1 MLTNNQKLKPPF
13 NYKTII
19 LVLLIFFIFIF
30 SFQRVGMPDIVDR
43 LYEVTLDII
52 GLKDKSKI
60 ADGLSRISNEM
71 WPPVIETKKDI
82 NLILNFDSS
91 NLPMYSFI
99 ENQKVQLY
107 ETNIETLELEYIE
120 EEVLFLVEP
129 LGYLKVVIIKIIESI
144 EIAFW
149 ASFIALIFSIPLAYY
164 SAKNYAP
171 NKIIYYV
178 SRSIVSGL
186 RAIPELISVLFMVLA
201 FGFGPAAGIMALG
214 LHSAGFLGK
223 FFAEDI
229 ENADKG
235 PQDALKALGSSRWR
249 IVKEAV
255 LPQVMPQY
263 IAYILYILD
272 RNLRMATV
280 IGLVGGGG
288 IGQELKGRFDLFE
301 YGHVTT
307 IILVIFIV
315 VFIFDQISAKLRNK
329 LIGNSS

>member
-1 MLTNNQKLKPPF
+1 MIANNKKLNPPF

-19 LVLLIFFIFIF
+19 LVLLIIFILIF
-30 SFQRVGMPDIVDR
+30 SAQRVGIPNIVDR
-43 LYEVTLDII
+43 LYEVSLDII
-52 GLKDKSKI
+52 GVKETSRI
-60 ADGLSRISNEM
+60 SDGLSSIANEM

-91 NLPMYSFI
+91 NLPFYSFI

-107 ETNIETLELEYIE
+107 ETNLETLELESRE

-129 LGYLKVVIIKIIESI
+129 FGYLKLVLLKVIESI
-144 EIAFW
+144 EISFW
-149 ASFIALIFSIPLAYY
+149 ASFIALIISIPLAYY

-171 NKIIYYV
+171 NKTIYFL

-229 ENADKG
+229 ENANQG

-249 IVKEAV
+249 ILKEAV

-263 IAYILYILD
+263 VAYILYILD

>member
-1 MLTNNQKLKPPF
+1 MIANNKKLNPPF

-19 LVLLIFFIFIF
+19 LVLLIIFILIF
-30 SFQRVGMPDIVDR
+30 SAQRVGIPNIVDR
-43 LYEVTLDII
+43 LYEVSLDII
-52 GLKDKSKI
+52 GVKETSRI
-60 ADGLSRISNEM
+60 SDGLSSIANEM

-91 NLPMYSFI
+91 NLPFYSFI
-99 ENQKVQLY
+99 KNQKVQLY
-107 ETNIETLELEYIE
+107 ETNLETLELESRE

-129 LGYLKVVIIKIIESI
+129 FGYLKLVLLKVIESI

-149 ASFIALIFSIPLAYY
+149 ASFIALIISIPLAYY

-171 NKIIYYV
+171 NKTIYFL

-229 ENADKG
+229 ENANQG

-249 IVKEAV
+249 ILKEAV

-263 IAYILYILD
+263 VAYILYILD

>member
-1 MLTNNQKLKPPF
+1 MIANNKKLNPPF

-19 LVLLIFFIFIF
+19 LVLLIIFILIF
-30 SFQRVGMPDIVDR
+30 SAQRVGIPNIVDR
-43 LYEVTLDII
+43 LYEVSLDII
-52 GLKDKSKI
+52 GVKETSRI
-60 ADGLSRISNEM
+60 SDGLSSIANEM

-91 NLPMYSFI
+91 NLPFYSFI

-107 ETNIETLELEYIE
+107 ETNLETLELESRE

-129 LGYLKVVIIKIIESI
+129 FGYLKLVLLKVIESI

-149 ASFIALIFSIPLAYY
+149 ASFIALIISIPLAYY

-171 NKIIYYV
+171 NKTIYFL

-229 ENADKG
+229 ENANQG

-249 IVKEAV
+249 ILKEAV

-263 IAYILYILD
+263 VAYILYILD

>member
-1 MLTNNQKLKPPF
+1 MLTDSKKLKPPF

-19 LVLLIFFIFIF
+19 LVLIIVFIIIF
-30 SFQRVGMPDIVDR
+30 SAQRVGIPEIVDR
-43 LYEVTLDII
+43 LYEVSLDII
-52 GLKDKSKI
+52 GVKETSRI
-60 ADGLSRISNEM
+60 NDGLSRIFNEM

-91 NLPMYSFI
+91 NLPFYSFI
-99 ENQKVQLY
+99 ENQKIQLY
-107 ETNIETLELEYIE
+107 ETNIETLELESRE

-129 LGYLKVVIIKIIESI
+129 FGYLKVVIIKIIESI

-149 ASFIALIFSIPLAYY
+149 SSFIALIISIPLAYY

-171 NKIIYYV
+171 NKIIYYLC
-178 SRSIVSGL
+178 RSIVSAL
-186 RAIPELISVLFMVLA
+186 RAVPELISVLFMVLA

-235 PQDALKALGSSRWR
+235 SQDALKALGASKWR
-249 IVKEAV
+249 VLKEAV

-263 IAYILYILD
+263 VAYILYILD

>member
-1 MLTNNQKLKPPF
+1 MNNIKKNLSPPF
-13 NYKTII
+13 NIKT
-19 LVLLIFFIFIF
+19 LLLIFIILIV
-30 SFQRVGMPDIVDR
+30 STISAQRVGIPDIIER
-43 LYEVTLDII
+43 LYESTLELV
-52 GLKDKSKI
+52 GVKDSSKI
-60 ADGLSRISNEM
+60 GKGLSRISKEM
-71 WPPVIETKKDI
+71 WPPVIESKKDT
-82 NLILNFDSS
+82 NLILNFD
-91 NLPMYSFI
+91 P
-99 ENQKVQLY
+99 Q
-107 ETNIETLELEYIE
+107 NIPFNSYIE
-120 EEVLFLVEP
+120 KILDKSYEINPDTLLLEVVEEDILFLIEP
-129 LGYLKVVIIKIIESI
+129 FGYLKTVIIKIIESI

-149 ASFIALIFSIPLAYY
+149 ASFISIILSIPLAYY

-171 NKIIYYV
+171 NKIIYFF
-178 SRSIVSGL
+178 SRSSVSAL

-235 PQDALKALGSSRWR
+235 PQEALIALGASKWR
-249 IVKEAV
+249 VLKLAV

-263 IAYILYILD
+263 VAYMLYILD

-307 IILVIFIV
+307 IIIVIFIV
-315 VFIFDQISAKLRNK
+315 VFIFDQISAKLRSK
-329 LIGNSS
+329 LIGN

>member
-1 MLTNNQKLKPPF
+1 MKINNKNLDPPF
-13 NYKTII
+13 SLKTIF
-19 LVLLIFFIFIF
+19 LVFLFIVFLIF
-30 SFQRVGMPDIVDR
+30 SGQRVGIPDIVER
-43 LYEVTLDII
+43 LYESSFHLI
-52 GLKDKSKI
+52 GVKNSSRI
-60 ADGLSRISNEM
+60 GEGLSRISKEM
-71 WPPVIETKKDI
+71 WPPVIESRKDI
-82 NLILNFDSS
+82 NLIIDFNLS
-91 NLPMYSFI
+91 NLPLFSYVKMYKDKSFEVNPKSLI
-99 ENQKVQLY
+99 
-107 ETNIETLELEYIE
+107 LEEIIE
-120 EEVLFLVEP
+120 EVQFLVEP
-129 LGYLKVVIIKIIESI
+129 LGYLKLVIIKIIESI

-149 ASFIALIFSIPLAYY
+149 ASLISIILSMPLAYY

-171 NKIIYYV
+171 NSIIYLFA
-178 SRSIVSGL
+178 RSIVSGL

-235 PQDALKALGSSRWR
+235 PQDALIALGASKWR
-249 IVKEAV
+249 VLKLSV

-263 IAYILYILD
+263 VAYMLYIVD

-307 IILVIFIV
+307 IIIAIFIV
-315 VFIFDQISAKLRNK
+315 VFVFDQISAKLRSK
-329 LIGNSS
+329 LIGD

>member
-1 MLTNNQKLKPPF
+1 MIANNKKLNPPF

-19 LVLLIFFIFIF
+19 LVLLIIFILIF
-30 SFQRVGMPDIVDR
+30 SAQRVGIPNIVDR
-43 LYEVTLDII
+43 LYEVSLDII
-52 GLKDKSKI
+52 GVKETSRI
-60 ADGLSRISNEM
+60 SDGLSSIANEM

-91 NLPMYSFI
+91 NLPFYSFI

-107 ETNIETLELEYIE
+107 ETNLETLELESRE

-129 LGYLKVVIIKIIESI
+129 FGYLKLVLLKVIESI

-149 ASFIALIFSIPLAYY
+149 ASFIALIISIPLAYY

-171 NKIIYYV
+171 NKTIYFL

-229 ENADKG
+229 ENAYQG

-249 IVKEAV
+249 ILKEAV

-263 IAYILYILD
+263 VAYILYILD

>member
-1 MLTNNQKLKPPF
+1 MLADSKKLKPPF

-19 LVLLIFFIFIF
+19 FVLLIFFILIF
-30 SFQRVGMPDIVDR
+30 SAQRVGIPNIVDR
-43 LYEVTLDII
+43 LYEVSLDII
-52 GLKDKSKI
+52 GVKETSRI
-60 ADGLSRISNEM
+60 SDGLSRIANEM

-91 NLPMYSFI
+91 NLPFYSFI
-99 ENQKVQLY
+99 ENQKVELY
-107 ETNIETLELEYIE
+107 ETNLETLELESRE
-120 EEVLFLVEP
+120 EEILFLVEP
-129 LGYLKVVIIKIIESI
+129 FGYLKVVLIKVIESI

-149 ASFIALIFSIPLAYY
+149 ASFISLIISIPLAYY
-164 SAKNYAP
+164 SAKNYSP
-171 NKIIYYV
+171 NKTIYYL

-229 ENADKG
+229 ENADQG

-249 IVKEAV
+249 ILKEAV

-263 IAYILYILD
+263 VAYILYILD

>member
-1 MLTNNQKLKPPF
+1 MNNIKKNLSPPF
-13 NYKTII
+13 NIKT
-19 LVLLIFFIFIF
+19 LLLIFIILIV
-30 SFQRVGMPDIVDR
+30 STISAQRVGIPDIIER
-43 LYEVTLDII
+43 LYESTLELV
-52 GLKDKSKI
+52 GVKDSSKI
-60 ADGLSRISNEM
+60 GKGLSRISKEM
-71 WPPVIETKKDI
+71 WPPVIESKKDT
-82 NLILNFDSS
+82 NLILNFDPQNIPFNS
-91 NLPMYSFI
+91 YI
-99 ENQKVQLY
+99 EKILDKSY
-107 ETNIETLELEYIE
+107 EINPDTLLLELVE
-120 EEVLFLVEP
+120 EDILFLIEP
-129 LGYLKVVIIKIIESI
+129 FGYLRTVIIKIIESI

-149 ASFIALIFSIPLAYY
+149 ASFISIILSIPLAYY

-171 NKIIYYV
+171 NKIIYFF
-178 SRSIVSGL
+178 SRSSVSAL

-235 PQDALKALGSSRWR
+235 PQEALIALGASKWR
-249 IVKEAV
+249 VLKLAV

-263 IAYILYILD
+263 VAYMLYILD

-307 IILVIFIV
+307 IIIVIFIV
-315 VFIFDQISAKLRNK
+315 VFIFDQISAKLRSK
-329 LIGNSS
+329 LIGN

>member
-1 MLTNNQKLKPPF
+1 MKNLHKDLKAPF
-13 NYKTII
+13 NIKTLISI
-19 LVLLIFFIFIF
+19 LILLILLII
-30 SFQRVGMPDIVDR
+30 SSQRVGMPDIIER
-43 LYEVTLDII
+43 LYESSLDLI
-52 GLKDKSKI
+52 GIKDTSKI
-60 ADGLSRISNEM
+60 GKGLSRISREM
-71 WPPVIETKKDI
+71 WPPVIESKKDT
-82 NLILNFDSS
+82 NLILNFDPENIPFNS
-91 NLPMYSFI
+91 YI
-99 ENQKVQLY
+99 ENSLDKSY
-107 ETNIETLELEYIE
+107 EINPDTLLLEVVE
-120 EEVLFLVEP
+120 EDILFLIEP
-129 LGYLKVVIIKIIESI
+129 FGYLKTVIIKIIESI

-149 ASFIALIFSIPLAYY
+149 ASFISIILSIPLAYY

-171 NKIIYYV
+171 NKIIYFF
-178 SRSIVSGL
+178 SRSSVSAL

-235 PQDALKALGSSRWR
+235 PQEALIALGASKWR
-249 IVKEAV
+249 VLKLAV

-263 IAYILYILD
+263 VAYMLYILD

-307 IILVIFIV
+307 IIIVIFIV
-315 VFIFDQISAKLRNK
+315 VFIFDQISAKLRSK
-329 LIGNSS
+329 LIGN

>member
-1 MLTNNQKLKPPF
+1 MLEST
-13 NYKTII
+13 
-19 LVLLIFFIFIF
+19 
-30 SFQRVGMPDIVDR
+30 
-43 LYEVTLDII
+43 E
-52 GLKDKSKI
+52 
-60 ADGLSRISNEM
+60 
-71 WPPVIETKKDI
+71 
-82 NLILNFDSS
+82 
-91 NLPMYSFI
+91 
-99 ENQKVQLY
+99 EN
-107 ETNIETLELEYIE
+107 I
-120 EEVLFLVEP
+120 LFLVEP
-129 LGYLKVVIIKIIESI
+129 FGYLKTVIIKIIESI

-149 ASFIALIFSIPLAYY
+149 ASFISIILSIPLAYY

-171 NKIIYYV
+171 NKLIYFF
-178 SRSIVSGL
+178 SRSSVSAL

-229 ENADKG
+229 ENSDKG
-235 PQDALKALGSSRWR
+235 PQEALIALGASKWK
-249 IVKEAV
+249 VLKLAV

-263 IAYILYILD
+263 VAYMLYILD

-307 IILVIFIV
+307 IIIVIFIV
-315 VFIFDQISAKLRNK
+315 VFIFDQISAKLRSK
-329 LIGNSS
+329 LIGN

>member
-1 MLTNNQKLKPPF
+1 MKKFKEDLKPPF
-13 NYKTII
+13 NIKSLFLII
-19 LVLLIFFIFIF
+19 LLLMVFII
-30 SFQRVGMPDIVDR
+30 SAQRVGMPDIIER
-43 LYEVTLDII
+43 LYESSLDLVGI
-52 GLKDKSKI
+52 KDSSKI
-60 ADGLSRISNEM
+60 GNGLSRISREM
-71 WPPVIETKKDI
+71 WPPVIESKKDT
-82 NLILNFDSS
+82 NLILNFDPENIPFNS
-91 NLPMYSFI
+91 YI
-99 ENQKVQLY
+99 EKSLDKSY
-107 ETNIETLELEYIE
+107 EINPETLLLESTE
-120 EEVLFLVEP
+120 ENILFLVEP
-129 LGYLKVVIIKIIESI
+129 FGYLKTVIIKIIESI

-149 ASFIALIFSIPLAYY
+149 ASFISIILSIPLAYY

-171 NKIIYYV
+171 NKLIYFF
-178 SRSIVSGL
+178 SRSSVSAL

-229 ENADKG
+229 ENSDKG
-235 PQDALKALGSSRWR
+235 PQEALIALGASKWK
-249 IVKEAV
+249 VLKLAV

-263 IAYILYILD
+263 VAYMLYILD

-307 IILVIFIV
+307 IIIVIFIV
-315 VFIFDQISAKLRNK
+315 VFIFDQISAKLRSK
-329 LIGNSS
+329 LIGN

>member
-1 MLTNNQKLKPPF
+1 MLANNKKLKPPF
-13 NYKTII
+13 NYKTIV

-43 LYEVTLDII
+43 LYEVTLDVI
-52 GLKDKSKI
+52 GLKETSKI
-60 ADGLSRISNEM
+60 SEGLSRISDEM
-71 WPPVIETKKDI
+71 WPPAIETKKDI
-82 NLILNFDSS
+82 NLILNFDAS
-91 NLPMYSFI
+91 NLPFYSYI

-107 ETNIETLELEYIE
+107 ETNIETLELESRE

-129 LGYLKVVIIKIIESI
+129 FGYLKVVIIKIIESI

-149 ASFIALIFSIPLAYY
+149 ASFIALIISIPLAFY
-164 SAKNYAP
+164 SAKNYTP
-171 NKIIYYV
+171 NRIVYYL

-235 PQDALKALGSSRWR
+235 PQEALQALGSSRWR
-249 IVKEAV
+249 IIKEAV
-255 LPQVMPQY
+255 LPQIMPQY

-307 IILVIFIV
+307 IIIVIFIV

>member
-1 MLTNNQKLKPPF
+1 MIANNKKLNPPF

-19 LVLLIFFIFIF
+19 LVLLIIFILIF
-30 SFQRVGMPDIVDR
+30 SAQRVGIPNIVDR
-43 LYEVTLDII
+43 LYEVSLDII
-52 GLKDKSKI
+52 GVKETSRI
-60 ADGLSRISNEM
+60 SDGLSSIANEM

-91 NLPMYSFI
+91 NLPFYSFI

-107 ETNIETLELEYIE
+107 ETNLETLELESRE

-129 LGYLKVVIIKIIESI
+129 FGYLKLVLLKVIESI

-149 ASFIALIFSIPLAYY
+149 ASFIALIISIPLAYY

-171 NKIIYYV
+171 NKTIYFL

-229 ENADKG
+229 ENANQG
-235 PQDALKALGSSRWR
+235 PQDALKALGSSKWR
-249 IVKEAV
+249 ILKEAV

-263 IAYILYILD
+263 VAYILYILD

>member
-1 MLTNNQKLKPPF
+1 MKPYNHNFQPPF
-13 NYKTII
+13 NLKTII
-19 LVLLIFFIFIF
+19 LITLFLFILI
-30 SFQRVGMPDIVDR
+30 SSAKRVGVPDIVER
-43 LYEVTLDII
+43 LYEYSMNLVGIKET
-52 GLKDKSKI
+52 SKI
-60 ADGLSRISNEM
+60 NDGLFRISKEM
-71 WPPVIETKKDI
+71 WPPVIKNKKDI
-82 NLILNFDSS
+82 SLILNFDNS
-91 NLPMYSFI
+91 NLPFYSYI
-99 ENQKVQLY
+99 EKQNIQSY
-107 ETNIETLELEYIE
+107 ETNIETLELV
-120 EEVLFLVEP
+120 EVQEDILFLVEP
-129 LGYLKVVIIKIIESI
+129 FGYLKIVIIKIIESI

-149 ASFIALIFSIPLAYY
+149 ASIIAIVISIPLAYY
-164 SAKNYAP
+164 SAKNYTP
-171 NKIIYYV
+171 NRLVYYF
-178 SRSIVSGL
+178 SRSTVSGL

-235 PQDALKALGSSRWR
+235 PQDALIALGSSKWK
-249 IVKEAV
+249 VLKTAV

-263 IAYILYILD
+263 VAYILYILD

-307 IILVIFIV
+307 IILVIFLV
-315 VFIFDQISAKLRNK
+315 VFVFDQISAKLRTK
-329 LIGNSS
+329 LIGD

>member
-1 MLTNNQKLKPPF
+1 MLADSKKLKPPF

-19 LVLLIFFIFIF
+19 FVLLIFFILIF
-30 SFQRVGMPDIVDR
+30 SAQRVGIPNIVDR
-43 LYEVTLDII
+43 LYEVSLDII
-52 GLKDKSKI
+52 GVKETSRI
-60 ADGLSRISNEM
+60 SDGLSRIANEM
-71 WPPVIETKKDI
+71 WPPVIENKKDI

-91 NLPMYSFI
+91 NLPFYSFI
-99 ENQKVQLY
+99 ENQKVELY
-107 ETNIETLELEYIE
+107 ETNLETLELESRE
-120 EEVLFLVEP
+120 EEILFLVEP
-129 LGYLKVVIIKIIESI
+129 FGYLKVVLIKVIESI

-149 ASFIALIFSIPLAYY
+149 ASFISLIISIPLAYY
-164 SAKNYAP
+164 SAKNYSP
-171 NKIIYYV
+171 NKIIYYL

-229 ENADKG
+229 ENADQG

-249 IVKEAV
+249 ILKEAV

-263 IAYILYILD
+263 VAYILYILD